1 MSRTRVIS
9 LGVLVALIGMTAQA
23 QQAPNPTTPAQVP
36 APAPGPWTKAYVQ
49 LVGRMAYVW
58 GWPLAVQI
66 NQRATHAGVS
76 EPMMVNGVGGTSEP
90 TRNVARLR
98 RSERAVSGRP

>member
-1 MSRTRVIS
+1 MRRTRVIS
-9 LGVLVALIGMTAQA
+9 LGVLVALVAMTAQA
-23 QQAPNPTTPAQVP
+23 QQVPNPTTAAQVP

-66 NQRATHAGVS
+66 NQRATHANVT
-76 EPMMVNGVGGTSEP
+76 EPMMVNGVG
-90 TRNVARLR
+90 VAPVNHLVMWHDYV
-98 RSERAVSGRP
+98 RAGPGQP